1 MVTSP
6 FTKAERGP
14 LTGLGSRGMRRAL
27 ALVAGLALAAL
38 AGQATHAEVS
48 EVRIARQ
55 PGLVYLP
62 MIIVE
67 QKNLLEKQ
75 AKAVGLSDLKPKF
88 LTLTSGGAS
97 SDALLSGNVDMVM
110 SGATNMLL
118 LSDRTRGDVKGIAGV
133 GGMPMLLVTRNPD
146 VKSLKDFKTGDKIAV
161 PTVKVS
167 TQAVLLQVAAKAQL
181 GNANALD
188 AFTIQLGHPD
198 AVAALSSPNNEVNSH
213 FSLPPFQDRE
223 LKIPGVRTVLNS
235 ADVAGGPLSNAIV
248 YSRKAFV
255 EANPNVVKATIA
267 ALDEAAAL
275 IKSDPRGALE
285 IYKAATNDKSL
296 LEEMEEAMKQP
307 GVVFSTTPYGVML
320 QANHFFET
328 GVIKTKPND
337 WKDFFFPSVHDR
349 AGT

>member
-1 MVTSP
+1 MSLLAFSTPDRPVS
-6 FTKAERGP
+6 ALAAG
-14 LTGLGSRGMRRAL
+14 GIRRAL
-27 ALVAGLALAAL
+27 ASLFGLALALSA
-38 AGQATHAEVS
+38 AQAAKAEVS

-67 QKNLLEKQ
+67 QKNLLEKH
-75 AKAVGLSDLKPKF
+75 AKALGLPELKANF

-97 SDALLSGNVDMVM
+97 SDALISGNVDMVM
-110 SGATNMLL
+110 SGTTNMLL

-133 GGMPMLLVTRNPD
+133 GGTPMLLVTRNPD
-146 VKSLKDFKTGDKIAV
+146 VKSLKDFKSGDKIAV

-167 TQAVLLQVAAKAQL
+167 TQAVLLQIAAKKQL

-188 AFTIQLGHPD
+188 AYTIQLGHPD
-198 AVAALSSPNNEVNSH
+198 AVAALSSPSNEVNSH
-213 FSLPPFQDRE
+213 FSLPPFQERE
-223 LKIPGVRTVLNS
+223 LQIPGVHTVLNS
-235 ADVAGGPLSNAIV
+235 IDVSGGPLSNAIV

-267 ALDEAAAL
+267 ALDEAAEL
-275 IKSDPRGALE
+275 IKSDPKGVLE
-285 IYKAATNDKSL
+285 LYKAATNDKSSV
-296 LEEMEEAMKQP
+296 EEMAETIKQP

-328 GVIKTKPND
+328 GVIKTKPNS
-337 WKDFFFPSVHDR
+337 WKDFFFPAVHDR
-349 AGT
+349 PGT